1 MRQKK
6 KKFDYKIYI
15 LLVVAAVII
24 LMLFSYIKKQ
34 NGSVSFLNQIAAT
47 VAYPFEQTAQFFISK
62 TSGGSQYIVDM
73 YAVYEQNKALKR
85 ENSDL
90 KKQLV
95 SQTEIDNENVRL
107 RKLVELKKS
116 NGFTKSKV
124 GNVIAF
130 DIQAYSKSL
139 VIDLGA
145 KDGIALNMP
154 VVVNEGLVGAIS
166 EIYSY
171 SARVRLLVSPD
182 MSFSAT
188 VQRFDA
194 RTFALGQGV
203 AGTENNIQLDNIPQN
218 IDIVKGDRVVTRGL
232 GGMFPKGLLIGE
244 VVEISDTSGYL
255 HAAKVKPAVN
265 IYSLEQVLVIT
276 DYVAP
281 RIN

>member
-1 MRQKK
+1 M
-6 KKFDYKIYI
+6 
-15 LLVVAAVII
+15 AVII
-24 LMLFSYIKKQ
+24 ILTLFSYIKKQ
-34 NGSVSFLNQIAAT
+34 NGSISLLNQMAAT
-47 VAYPFEQTAQFFISK
+47 VAYPFEQTAQFIITR
-62 TSGGSQYIVDM
+62 TSGSSQYIADI
-73 YAVYEQNKALKR
+73 YNVYDQNRALKR
-85 ENSDL
+85 ENLDL

-95 SQTEIDNENVRL
+95 SQTEIDSENIRL
-107 RKLVELKKS
+107 RKLVEMKKS
-116 NGFTKSKV
+116 NVFTKSKI

-130 DIQAYSKSL
+130 DIQAYSKTL
-139 VIDLGA
+139 VIDLGVH
-145 KDGIALNMP
+145 DGIGLNMP
-154 VVVNEGLVGAIS
+154 VIVNEGLVGAIS
-166 EIYSY
+166 EVYSN
-171 SARVRLLVSPD
+171 SSRVRLLVSPD

-203 AGTENNIQLDNIPQN
+203 SGTENNIQLDNIPQN

-255 HAAKVKPAVN
+255 HTARVKPAVN

-281 RIN
+281 KIN

>member
-6 KKFDYKIYI
+6 KKCDYKIWI
-15 LLVVAAVII
+15 LLIVAVII
-24 LMLFSYIKKQ
+24 ILTLFSYIKKQ
-34 NGSVSFLNQIAAT
+34 NGSISLLNQMAAT
-47 VAYPFEQTAQFFISK
+47 VAYPFEQTAQFIITR
-62 TSGGSQYIVDM
+62 TSGSSQYIADI
-73 YAVYEQNKALKR
+73 YNVYDQNRALKR
-85 ENSDL
+85 ENLDL

-95 SQTEIDNENVRL
+95 SQTEIDSENIRL
-107 RKLVELKKS
+107 RKLVEMKKS
-116 NGFTKSKV
+116 NVFTKSKI

-130 DIQAYSKSL
+130 DIQAYSKTL
-139 VIDLGA
+139 VIDLGVH
-145 KDGIALNMP
+145 DGIGLNMP
-154 VVVNEGLVGAIS
+154 VIVNEGLVGAIS
-166 EIYSY
+166 EVYSN
-171 SARVRLLVSPD
+171 SSRVRLLVSPD

-203 AGTENNIQLDNIPQN
+203 SGTENNIQLDNIPQN

-255 HAAKVKPAVN
+255 HTARVKPAVN

-281 RIN
+281 KIN